1 MDDNFRVSDY
11 KGKTKLGKFS
21 ILKCSRRSRR
31 PIWQD
36 NKVKRSHYWLI
47 ISIIY
52 IATCVCSVSWDVL
65 IAEIRKGLKSFF
77 RKNLPWNTIREESIS
92 AVSVD
97 IPSSAIKMKRL
108 CLHNLGI
115 QEKNY
120 ACQIIFSEELKLNR
134 NQLHICVWGSF
145 NLRCKNEDEFQ
156 VVTKLKYLP
165 LTCFSNWSRKPNN
178 CFFLK

>member
-77 RKNLPWNTIREESIS
+77 RKICLETLSEKKVLVLSQWIFLALLLKWKGCVYIIWAFRKKKLCMSDNFLRGVEIKQKPTTYLCLGQLQPQMQKWGW
-92 AVSVD
+92 
-97 IPSSAIKMKRL
+97 IPSGHQA
-108 CLHNLGI
+108 
-115 QEKNY
+115 
-120 ACQIIFSEELKLNR
+120 QILTPNMFF
-134 NQLHICVWGSF
+134 QL
-145 NLRCKNEDEFQ
+145 E
-156 VVTKLKYLP
+156 
-165 LTCFSNWSRKPNN
+165 
-178 CFFLK
+178 